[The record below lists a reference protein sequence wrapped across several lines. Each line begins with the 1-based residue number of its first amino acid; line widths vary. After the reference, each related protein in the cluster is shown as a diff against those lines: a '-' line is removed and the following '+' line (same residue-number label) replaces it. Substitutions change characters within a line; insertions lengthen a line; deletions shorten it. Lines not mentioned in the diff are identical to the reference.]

1 MARTKKQL
9 TFISEQQ
16 WIDLSNT
23 AAIQKNIK
31 TDLYSEAYLSLARLF
46 PNIQKTNWDGAVA
59 ALHIV
64 YGWMP
69 TIPKLKTY
77 QHWNATDKSRLVN
90 ILQKA
95 KRGMS
100 LNSDELL
107 HLKVFSNNS
116 IVGGSKIL
124 HFVSPKLFPIWD
136 TRVARAFYNR
146 KKVYA
151 QQVNDIECYL
161 NYREVLLSWMKNA
174 KVSRQLSLIKGLA
187 PFLKTVTDLRM
198 IELVLFHK
206 PLAMANV

>member
-9 TFISEQQ
+9 TIISEQQ
-16 WIDLSNT
+16 WIKLSNN
-23 AAIQKNIK
+23 AVIQKNIK
-31 TDLYSEAYLSLARLF
+31 NDLYSEAYLSLARLF
-46 PNIQKTNWDGAVA
+46 PNIQKTHWDGAVT

-77 QHWNATDKSRLVN
+77 QHWDATDKSRLVD
-90 ILQKA
+90 ILEKA
-95 KRGMS
+95 KRGLS
-100 LNSDELL
+100 LDRDELL

-146 KKVYA
+146 NKVYA
-151 QQVNDIECYL
+151 QQVNDIDCYL
-161 NYREVLLSWMKNA
+161 NYRDVLLSWMENA
-174 KVSRQLSLIKGLA
+174 EVCKRLSLIRGLA
-187 PFLKTVTDLRM
+187 PFLKTVADLRM

-206 PLAMANV
+206 P

>member
-9 TFISEQQ
+9 TIISEQQ
-16 WIDLSNT
+16 WIKLSNN
-23 AAIQKNIK
+23 AVIQKNIK
-31 TDLYSEAYLSLARLF
+31 NDLYSEAYLSLARLF
-46 PNIQKTNWDGAVA
+46 PNIQKTHWDGAVT

-77 QHWNATDKSRLVN
+77 QHWNATDKSRLVD

-95 KRGMS
+95 KKGLS
-100 LNSDELL
+100 LNRDELL

-146 KKVYA
+146 EKVYA
-151 QQVNDIECYL
+151 QQVNNIDCYL
-161 NYREVLLSWMKNA
+161 NYREALLSWMNNA
-174 KVSRQLSLIKGLA
+174 EVSSQLSLIKGLA
-187 PFLKTVTDLRM
+187 PFLKTVADLRM

-206 PLAMANV
+206 T

>member
-1 MARTKKQL
+1 MARAKKQL
-9 TFISEQQ
+9 PNISEQE
-16 WIDLSNT
+16 WILLGSSP
-23 AAIQKNIK
+23 AIQNSIK
-31 TDLYSEAYLSLARLF
+31 SDLYSEAYLSLDQLF
-46 PNIQKTNWDGAVA
+46 PNIQKTHWDGAVV

-77 QHWNATDKSRLVN
+77 QHWHAADKNRLVD
-90 ILQKA
+90 ILQLA
-95 KRGMS
+95 QRGMS
-100 LNSDELL
+100 LSRDDLL

-151 QQVNDIECYL
+151 QQVNDIDCYL
-161 NYREVLLSWMKNA
+161 NYRDVLLSWMKNA
-174 KVSRQLSLIKGLA
+174 QVCKQLSLIRGLA
-187 PFLKTVTDLRM
+187 PFLKNVADLRM

-206 PLAMANV
+206 Q